1 MLYSL
6 TYSSENL
13 SPVQLSF
20 RQKEQLFHELE
31 QLSRA
36 GIPFSQALKAVG
48 RNTRSALGR
57 SAAKLREGWE
67 ATGSA
72 SQAFVGAGFKESD
85 GALIEAGAESGRLEE
100 IFAELGKAYAQ
111 KAEAR
116 QQLISKSIYP
126 LFVFHAGAFVSGL
139 LPAVLAGSLWVF
151 FLYVLPIL
159 GVFYVLAA
167 LVLVARSV
175 VSRLLANDKDVA
187 RFALRIPF
195 LGSFFAD
202 WTGWNFALVLS
213 LYLKAGGGILQ
224 AFHAAGLSC
233 GNAALK
239 AQADHTIEQV
249 KSGDDLTNSFGSQ
262 SGAPDILVRAVEI
275 GEQTGRL
282 DIETFR
288 AATICKDRAV
298 QRLSRLTEWLP
309 RLFYI
314 LIMIFM
320 FWQIMKT
327 AALVQGVYES
337 ALSEESF

>member
-1 MLYSL
+1 M
-6 TYSSENL
+6 
-13 SPVQLSF
+13 QLSF

-36 GIPFSQALKAVG
+36 GIPFSQALKTVG

-57 SAAKLREGWE
+57 SAEKLREGWE

-72 SQAFVGAGFKESD
+72 SQAFIGAGFDASD
-85 GALIEAGAESGRLEE
+85 AVLVEAGAESGRLEE
-100 IFAELGKAYAQ
+100 IFSELGKAYAQ
-111 KAEAR
+111 KAVAR
-116 QQLISKSIYP
+116 QQMISKSIYP
-126 LFVFHAGAFVSGL
+126 LFVFHAGALVSGL

-151 FLYVLPIL
+151 FREVLPIL
-159 GVFYVLAA
+159 GAFYVLAF
-167 LVLVARSV
+167 LVFLARSIVAR
-175 VSRLLANDKDVA
+175 RLASDADIA
-187 RFALRIPF
+187 RLALRIPF

-233 GNAALK
+233 GNAALR
-239 AQADHTIEQV
+239 AQADRTVEEI
-249 KSGDDLTNSFGSQ
+249 KAGNDLANAFGTQ
-262 SGAPDILVRAVEI
+262 GGAPETLVRAIEI

-298 QRLSRLTEWLP
+298 QRLDRLTEWLP

-327 AALVQGVYES
+327 FALVQGVYDS
-337 ALSEESF
+337 ALSGESI